1 MDYSGKRVLVLGSG
15 VSGIGAASV
24 LRALKANVT
33 VCDTDSLPDLNGFDI
48 AVVSPGIPP
57 DHYVF
62 NELRRL
68 CISIMSD
75 IGLGAELNTAPVT
88 AITGTNGKT
97 TTVEMLGRI
106 YSEAG
111 IRAAV
116 CGNIGVSFA
125 ERAYK
130 GGYDRAVLELSSFQL
145 LNASPLKAH
154 IACILNITPD
164 HLDYH
169 GDMRS
174 YSRAKL
180 KISDRQTPDDF
191 LFVPKDLDISGMCG
205 SAEVLREGVDFYA
218 DEYITVA
225 GKRIMRTA
233 EVGARGLHNLQNAL
247 FAAAAAYADGVNE
260 QVICKALNGFR
271 TGEHRISLVGEYNGT
286 CFYNDSKGTNPG
298 ATVAAAECMSGSVA
312 LIAGGSDKGID
323 YSYLFGRLP
332 ENVVAVYLTGDNAAR
347 MASAA
352 EREGRYAVTVCD
364 TLRECIQLCG
374 RGGYDC
380 VLFSPASAS
389 FDRYKNYAERGK
401 FFEREV
407 GFLISGTDR

>member
-130 GGYDRAVLELSSFQL
+130 GGY
-145 LNASPLKAH
+145 
-154 IACILNITPD
+154 
-164 HLDYH
+164 
-169 GDMRS
+169 
-174 YSRAKL
+174 
-180 KISDRQTPDDF
+180 
-191 LFVPKDLDISGMCG
+191 
-205 SAEVLREGVDFYA
+205 
-218 DEYITVA
+218 
-225 GKRIMRTA
+225 
-233 EVGARGLHNLQNAL
+233 
-247 FAAAAAYADGVNE
+247 E
-260 QVICKALNGFR
+260 QVLSKR
-271 TGEHRISLVGEYNGT
+271 T
-286 CFYNDSKGTNPG
+286 
-298 ATVAAAECMSGSVA
+298 
-312 LIAGGSDKGID
+312 
-323 YSYLFGRLP
+323 LP
-332 ENVVAVYLTGDNAAR
+332 AY
-347 MASAA
+347 
-352 EREGRYAVTVCD
+352 
-364 TLRECIQLCG
+364 
-374 RGGYDC
+374 
-380 VLFSPASAS
+380 
-389 FDRYKNYAERGK
+389 
-401 FFEREV
+401 
-407 GFLISGTDR
+407 